1 MGWDYTHRA
10 KGTSNLDYFRAEGW
24 AEGYELLD
32 GMTVGSTFYGAL
44 RRPDG
49 LTEAVVI
56 LTRWAP
62 RDYFNF
68 GTKSMTEAWGPTEA
82 RCPDRILDM
91 LSPTELL
98 YGVPEYETTCQRH
111 RKCAEHP
118 DVEGFPAHPFQRLEG
133 TNGSAWASEW
143 RMACR
148 KQNQRVRAVRPG
160 SVIRHAG
167 SEYTAVDLRRN
178 LFRGGGIL
186 YRFPHWRTVN
196 FEVVGA

>member
-1 MGWDYTHRA
+1 MGWSYTHRA

-62 RDYFNF
+62 RDEFNF

-98 YGVPEYETTCQRH
+98 YGVPEYETEERN
-111 RKCAEHP
+111 
-118 DVEGFPAHPFQRLEG
+118 G
-133 TNGSAWASEW
+133 TTHLHGKNGAAWAIEW
-143 RMACR
+143 RKACR
-148 KQNQRVRAVRPG
+148 DQNRRVRAVRKG
-160 SVIRHAG
+160 TVIRHAG
-167 SEYTAVDLRRN
+167 SLYEAVDLRRN

-196 FEVVGA
+196 FEVIPAA